1 MQQQPQQIDIASLTF
16 RITALEQHVQQL
28 QGELRLYVPQR
39 ENELQLKSIQ
49 EIVRRIESDVQDAK
63 KQITEVY
70 GKLET
75 QEEKARERS
84 EKQRKEQDDL
94 QIRVLWGVVSFVLVV
109 LSGVL
114 IYYFTHLP

>member
-1 MQQQPQQIDIASLTF
+1 MQQQPQIDAASIAF
-16 RITALEQHVQQL
+16 RITALEQQVQQL

-39 ENELQLKSIQ
+39 ENELQLKNIQ

-63 KQITEVY
+63 KQITGVNE
-70 GKLET
+70 KLET

-94 QIRVLWGVVSFVLVV
+94 QIRVLWGVVSFVLVII
-109 LSGVL
+109 SGVL
-114 IYYFTHLP
+114 VYFFTHLP